1 MASEAE
7 KEEVATECCLGD
19 LQNIVVQTERDD
31 TSNQHKLGLSKRNL
45 CSSDLSHILLSATS
59 LSIHVR
65 LLDLSR
71 NKLESLPI
79 ELFSLSA
86 LEDLD
91 LSRNHL
97 VAIPQ
102 EIQRLQNLV
111 SLRLLSNKLRIR
123 LLPLDEIVALPYL
136 NMLDVR
142 YNPKLEKESIRATLS
157 SRLPERITLKTSGG
171 YSAITGSRQ
180 SACDRNP
187 NELRS
192 QLEPISTPQLR
203 KRLHRT
209 FDVKIKD
216 EDDKAYD
223 REFVMKTLLDAYAQH
238 CQIRTVRQERGVPV
252 NPEILE
258 GLIQEME
265 AIAWPGTTRERPK
278 IAAEYYMI
286 LQKPVV
292 DDTVHRSDNSTVTDT
307 TTNNNSMNAKRQ
319 AAKLEKY
326 RAIWDKAVDAI
337 EQTDKEFADRF
348 TALAVTKNFKGS
360 PHIDTLN
367 VGPFYAISMGEF
379 TGGGR
384 LCVECSATC
393 IAEVDTKGR
402 FAKID
407 GRFPHWVS
415 DYQGTRYSLIYYV
428 TRGEVIPQ
436 TTAIFEPPDRED
448 DEQWVAPPS
457 FVI

>member
-1 MASEAE
+1 MRREAE
-7 KEEVATECCLGD
+7 NEETGECRLGD
-19 LQNIVVQTERDD
+19 LQKIVAESERGD
-31 TSNQHKLGLSKRNL
+31 SSSRHELVLNKRNL
-45 CSSDLSHILLSATS
+45 YTSDLCQVLPFTPS
-59 LSIHVR
+59 LCSN
-65 LLDLSR
+65 LKTLDLSR
-71 NKLESLPI
+71 NRLESIPT

-86 LEDLD
+86 LEHLD

-97 VAIPQ
+97 AGIPP
-102 EIQRLQNLV
+102 EIQQLQNLV
-111 SLRLLSNKLRIR
+111 SLILLSNKLRLR
-123 LLPLDEIVALPYL
+123 LLPLDEIAALPNL
-136 NMLDVR
+136 NELDVR
-142 YNPKLEKESIRATLS
+142 YNPKLQKESIRATLS
-157 SRLPERITLKTSGG
+157 SRLPDRITLKTSGG
-171 YSAITGSRQ
+171 NSTANGTKE

-209 FDVKIKD
+209 FGVEIKD
-216 EDDKAYD
+216 DDEKAYD
-223 REFVMKTLLDAYAQH
+223 REYIMKALLDAYAQQ
-238 CQIRTVRQERGVPV
+238 CPMRTVRQERGVPV
-252 NPEILE
+252 SQDILQ
-258 GLIQEME
+258 GLLREME

-292 DDTVHRSDNSTVTDT
+292 EDALNRGDSSTIDT
-307 TTNNNSMNAKRQ
+307 NNSMNAKRQ

-337 EQTDKEFADRF
+337 EKTDKEFADRF
-348 TALAVTKNFKGS
+348 TALAVTKNFQGS

-379 TGGGR
+379 TGGGK
-384 LCVECSATC
+384 LCVECSAAC

-436 TTAIFEPPDRED
+436 TTAIFEPPFWEK
-448 DEQWVAPPS
+448 DEPWVAPPS